1 MTIATTARRPALVR
15 MLTSERIKLTST
27 NTWWIVGLAITACT
41 GAALAYNLFLA
52 AADLSGALSA
62 TSSAQDAA
70 DAVTSGQYGGALF
83 VMVLAILMITN
94 EFHHQTATSTFLAS
108 PDRATVIAG
117 KFVMALLL
125 GVGVWATTTVIDFGS
140 TLFFFR
146 AHGAGSLVTSAST
159 VRAIGVSLI
168 IYLLWAAFGIGLGA
182 LIRGQIGATITA
194 IIVYTIGSYPVEAV
208 AYLFYLA
215 VWHTKKVYEVL
226 VLIPG
231 FAGQVASSPH
241 RTSFE
246 GVSFMWWE
254 GVIVMIAYAILA
266 TVIGTATL
274 RKRDIS

>member
-1 MTIATTARRPALVR
+1 MTITTTARRPALVR
-15 MLTSERIKLTST
+15 MLESERIKLTST
-27 NTWWIVGLAITACT
+27 NTWWIVGLAITVCT

-94 EFHHQTATSTFLAS
+94 EFHHQTATVDVPGFAGSG
-108 PDRATVIAG
+108 DRDRRQV
-117 KFVMALLL
+117 
-125 GVGVWATTTVIDFGS
+125 
-140 TLFFFR
+140 R
-146 AHGAGSLVTSAST
+146 HGAATRGRRLGNDNRDRLRLDAVLLPLTRGRVAGDVGIDRTGHRRESDH
-159 VRAIGVSLI
+159 
-168 IYLLWAAFGIGLGA
+168 LLWAAFGIGLGA

-254 GVIVMIAYAILA
+254 GVIVMIAYAVLA